1 MGIRFILWEAWLIAS
16 FTGLIARL
24 YKLQVIV
31 HFEASWFCKKKVFLA
46 INFIQWSRFSF
57 MCMSTLSAV
66 NIKAN
71 FMSSII
77 QHENTNWGRAHI
89 DRHFMHKKWDW
100 SWYVQNIGMN
110 VYVFWLLNVAFF
122 FQSECTLAWE
132 AVWNSDQFTH
142 RAALFL
148 PFIFKKASKS
158 RTMSNVEIWSFM
170 N

>member
-1 MGIRFILWEAWLIAS
+1 
-16 FTGLIARL
+16 
-24 YKLQVIV
+24 
-31 HFEASWFCKKKVFLA
+31 
-46 INFIQWSRFSF
+46 
-57 MCMSTLSAV
+57 
-66 NIKAN
+66 
-71 FMSSII
+71 
-77 QHENTNWGRAHI
+77 
-89 DRHFMHKKWDW
+89 
-100 SWYVQNIGMN
+100 MN